1 MNKMSFSQVLDD
13 NYERLNV
20 HITRLK
26 VVCEGI
32 NQNLSSNIETNSNVD
47 FFPFVQMNDIS
58 DNLKE
63 ITTKLD
69 VKNKSMEL
77 TNMHYVVR
85 NYIIKVFEMVDD
97 MIDDINSPNFSSLT
111 TRNNELRDL
120 LAQYELKD

>member
-13 NYERLNV
+13 NYERFNV

-26 VVCEGI
+26 VACEGI
-32 NQNLSSNIETNSNVD
+32 NQHLSSNIETNKNVD
-47 FFPFVQMNDIS
+47 FFPVVQMNDIS

-63 ITTKLD
+63 MKNILD
-69 VKNKSMEL
+69 IKNKSMEL

-97 MIDDINSPNFSSLT
+97 MIEYINSRNFSLLT
-111 TRNNELRDL
+111 IRNNELRDL
-120 LAQYELKD
+120 LAQY